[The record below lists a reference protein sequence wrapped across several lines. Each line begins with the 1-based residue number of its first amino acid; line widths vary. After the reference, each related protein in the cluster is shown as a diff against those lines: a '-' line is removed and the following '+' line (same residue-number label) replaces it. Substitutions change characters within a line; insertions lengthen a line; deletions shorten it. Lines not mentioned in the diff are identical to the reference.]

1 MLKTTNAGKIL
12 SVTLPLLL
20 VSWPF
25 ATRPSVSGRKF
36 AASASLAG
44 TAPSRTDPV
53 VATGESTNK
62 GIGDHYLML
71 VNTAVASYMTEE
83 KLRQFDKSPYD
94 GLAVAFLHA
103 YDTATPP
110 TAASIDHQIATW
122 KGFTSKDIWPW
133 VYVNRMIGMSTAEN
147 NPHSDQPYFHRIIGA
162 DLDDKNGA
170 LSDFLNIWRNALA
183 GARDSK
189 VPGIVCDLE
198 FYNYYKEYDIGELA
212 HQTGKTPLQAAE
224 SLKHLGAKMAD
235 LAAETYPNAT
245 LWMLFIALTHPGY
258 KKFDGIP
265 YYPSPAYISIGLLDE
280 IAKRRLPLK
289 VIAGGEGSIGYCHD
303 SLEQFKSAIEQRQ
316 SDLEADLAKYS
327 GILELGGTLALWSDR
342 AAKKDWLNKG
352 SCKASDADSIENLE
366 PYIELLLTTYRYNWL
381 YGTSEGNYLP
391 FAASS
396 APRFDRVIDKA
407 KNAAISKPQKPH

>member
-1 MLKTTNAGKIL
+1 MDTRIL
-12 SVTLPLLL
+12 SMIRLLFL
-20 VSWPF
+20 ISQLCVVRVSAGQEKPATPGVQTSAAAIRKDF
-25 ATRPSVSGRKF
+25 AG
-36 AASASLAG
+36 AG
-44 TAPSRTDPV
+44 
-53 VATGESTNK
+53 GEFSSK
-62 GIGDHYLML
+62 QLGDHYLML

-103 YDTATPP
+103 YDTSTPP
-110 TAASIDHQIATW
+110 TVASIDQQIARW

-133 VYVNRMIGMSTAEN
+133 VYVNRMIGMSVAEN
-147 NPHSDQPYFHRIIGA
+147 NSHSDQPYFRRIIGA

-170 LSDFLNIWRNALA
+170 LSDFLNIWRNSLA
-183 GARDSK
+183 GARDSR

-198 FYNYYKEYDIGELA
+198 FYNHYKEYDIGELA
-212 HQTGKTPLQAAE
+212 HQTGKAPPQAAE

-235 LAAETYPNAT
+235 LAVETYPHAT
-245 LWMLFIALTHPGY
+245 IWMLFTALTHPGY
-258 KKFDGIP
+258 KKFDGVP

-280 IAKRRLPLK
+280 IAKKRLPLK
-289 VIAGGEGSIGYCHD
+289 VITGGEGSIGYCHD
-303 SLEQFKSAIEQRQ
+303 SLEQFKSAIQQRQ
-316 SDLEADLAKYS
+316 SDLEAELAKYS

-342 AAKKDWLNKG
+342 ALKKDWLNQG

-366 PYIELLLTTYRYNWL
+366 PYIELLLTIYRYNWL

-391 FAASS
+391 FSASS

-407 KNAAISKPQKPH
+407 KKAVISKSPKPL